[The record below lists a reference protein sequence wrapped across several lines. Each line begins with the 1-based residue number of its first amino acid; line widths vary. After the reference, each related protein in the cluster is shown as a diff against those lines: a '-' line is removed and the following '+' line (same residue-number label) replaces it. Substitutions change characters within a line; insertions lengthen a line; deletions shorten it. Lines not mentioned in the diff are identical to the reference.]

1 MRSEST
7 DRGEPG
13 ELGTQFPRL
22 RVLECVTGR
31 EGQEGPVGQAEQLG
45 LHGRADRSHA
55 WERRGE
61 M

>member
-1 MRSEST
+1 M
-7 DRGEPG
+7 
-13 ELGTQFPRL
+13 
-22 RVLECVTGR
+22 TGR